1 VAASLFFA
9 PPFRKAVRCKK
20 MPKAEGLGS
29 FCLGC
34 GKGCFAFFCS
44 AFGGAKKWAEA
55 SPQPSAEALPRRNPP
70 LRGAKKSGAKD
81 KFGKLKE

>member
-1 VAASLFFA
+1 
-9 PPFRKAVRCKK
+9 

-55 SPQPSAEALPRRNPP
+55 KPRRNPP